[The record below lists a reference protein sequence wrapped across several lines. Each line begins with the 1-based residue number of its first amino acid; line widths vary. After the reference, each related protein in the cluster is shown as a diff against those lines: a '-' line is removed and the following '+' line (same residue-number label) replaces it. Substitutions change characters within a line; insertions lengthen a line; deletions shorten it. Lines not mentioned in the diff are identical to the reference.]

1 MRWLHGITNS
11 MDRSLHKLQ
20 EMVKDREAW
29 CAVVLGV
36 TKSLIQLS
44 D

>member
-1 MRWLHGITNS
+1 MTEDEMIDSKNT
-11 MDRSLHKLQ
+11 SLSELR

-29 CAVVLGV
+29 CTAVHGIA
-36 TKSLIQLS
+36 KSLIQLS